1 MSKIVKEEIMLT
13 TIDNP
18 FDPFTQFQDWYTFD
32 CGKRYDTYN
41 YLDRVVNI
49 TKDMTK
55 KEVDEAYDQGMKD
68 IVFYNPEL
76 YRIVSK
82 EVEVD
87 ETNDL
92 FV

>member
-41 YLDRVVNI
+41 YLDRVVNV

-55 KEVDEAYDQGMKD
+55 KEVDEAYNQGMKD

-76 YRIVSK
+76 YRLVSK

-92 FV
+92 FA

>member
-18 FDPFTQFQDWYTFD
+18 FDPFTQFQAWYTFD

>member
-1 MSKIVKEEIMLT
+1 MSKILKEEIMLT

-41 YLDRVVNI
+41 YLDRVVNV

-55 KEVDEAYDQGMKD
+55 KEVDEAYNQGMKD

>member
-1 MSKIVKEEIMLT
+1 MLT

>member
-1 MSKIVKEEIMLT
+1 MSKITKEEMMLT

-32 CGKRYDTYN
+32 CGKQYYTYN
-41 YLDRVVNI
+41 YLDRVVTI
-49 TKDMTK
+49 TKQMTK
-55 KEVDEAYDQGMKD
+55 KEVDEAYNKGMKE

-76 YRIVSK
+76 YKLVTK
-82 EVEVD
+82 QVEID

>member
-41 YLDRVVNI
+41 YLDRVVNV

-55 KEVDEAYDQGMKD
+55 KEVDEAYNQGMKD

>member
-1 MSKIVKEEIMLT
+1 MSKIVKEEIML
-13 TIDNP
+13 
-18 FDPFTQFQDWYTFD
+18 TFD